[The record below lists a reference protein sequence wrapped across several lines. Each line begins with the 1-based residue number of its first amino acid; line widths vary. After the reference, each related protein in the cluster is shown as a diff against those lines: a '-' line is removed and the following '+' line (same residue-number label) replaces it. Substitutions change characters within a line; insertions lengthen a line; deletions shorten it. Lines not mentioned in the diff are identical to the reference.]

1 MATAQLSYRERIR
14 DPGVVLWTVAAVC
27 WAALLVPVLAGGPTS
42 HDHLLGGSTVPGPGS
57 VLVLTGS
64 SMVMVG
70 AMMLP
75 TTVPTVRVLVVV
87 SARQARPAAARTGF
101 LAGYVALWTAFALVA
116 ATGIQALSPWLG
128 AGPHWVLACAL
139 AIAGAFQFSPF
150 KNRCLTQCRDPRAA
164 LLLGHRS
171 GVRSGG
177 SLGLRHGWSC
187 LGSCWAL
194 MLVMFGTGAGDLL
207 AMAALTTVM
216 VAEKSARW
224 GRWIISPVGVV
235 LLFLA
240 AAVALSG
247 IGALS
252 PDMPVPAHVHA
263 S

>member
-1 MATAQLSYRERIR
+1 M
-14 DPGVVLWTVAAVC
+14 LWAVAAVC
-27 WAALLVPVLAGGPTS
+27 WAALLVPVLAGGPS
-42 HDHLLGGSTVPGPGS
+42 RHDHLLGGPGS
-57 VLVLTGS
+57 VLVFTGS
-64 SMVMVG
+64 SVVMIG

-75 TTVPTVRVLVVV
+75 TTVRTFAVVG
-87 SARQARPAAARTGF
+87 ARQARPAAARTGF

-116 ATGIQALSPWLG
+116 AAGIQAVVPWLD

-150 KNRCLTQCRDPRAA
+150 KNRCLTQCRDPGAA
-164 LLLGHRS
+164 LVLDHRS

-207 AMAALTTVM
+207 AMAALTAVM

-224 GRWIISPVGVV
+224 GRWISSPVGVV

-247 IGALS
+247 IGASS
-252 PDMPVPAHVHA
+252 PDLPVPAHVHA